1 MEREEELDGSGLD
14 GEGEMAWLVLYVQ
27 QDAAAGLVA
36 VNVFDLIQ
44 SSLPARAPSW

>member
-1 MEREEELDGSGLD
+1 MERGEESDGSGLD
-14 GEGEMAWLVLYVQ
+14 DEGEMARPVLVQ

-44 SSLPARAPSW
+44 SSLPAPAPSW

>member
-1 MEREEELDGSGLD
+1 MEREEESRSGLD
-14 GEGEMAWLVLYVQ
+14 DEGEMARPVLFVQ